1 MNTTDRQATAD
12 EFEVMLR
19 SGLDRLAAG
28 TPTSRSQAFDPDAL
42 PVASI
47 TTTQPRRWSP
57 YLVPAAAAAI
67 LLVALVAIPRADD
80 SREQQPAAP
89 PTDAS
94 PATTPDQTPPQSTAP
109 ESSTLSTIPVAVRGT
124 PICGAELPV
133 TIDLSTATSGPNPGP
148 AVYGPTAVG
157 QFAQHW
163 ELPAGT
169 IEVRWPAD
177 ARELYDLE
185 TPRVRGNPTV
195 FDGMTVGVPEDGSQ
209 AMIDVPNLGGARL
222 TMTTGPAAADLSAP
236 CDVLQV
242 RFIDRDG
249 NQTTR
254 GYNVTDF
261 TSGPTFGL
269 DLNPLV
275 TSTHAG
281 VAPDPATVVTCGEG
295 DVDTD
300 VLGGPSPTAAE
311 ALLAFLDSRQ
321 IPGLMTSGYSE
332 FTMSDSETVYAI
344 IIDDRLI
351 THITVARTPDG
362 WTVSHVRAPG
372 C

>member
-28 TPTSRSQAFDPDAL
+28 TPTSAPQAFDPDAL

-47 TTTQPRRWSP
+47 TTTEPRRWSP

-80 SREQQPAAP
+80 SGEQQPAAP

-94 PATTPDQTPPQSTAP
+94 PATTPDQTPLESTAP
-109 ESSTLSTIPVAVRGT
+109 ESSTLSTVPVAVRGT
-124 PICGAELPV
+124 PICDAELPV
-133 TIDLSTATSGPNPGP
+133 TIDLPTATSGPNPGP
-148 AVYGPTAVG
+148 AVDGPTAVG
-157 QFAQHW
+157 QLAQHW

-177 ARELYDLE
+177 PRELYDLE

-209 AMIDVPNLGGARL
+209 AIVDIPNLGDAQL
-222 TMTTGPAAADLSAP
+222 TMTTGPAASGLTAP

-242 RFIDRDG
+242 RYIDRQG

-254 GYNVTDF
+254 GYDIINFNSD
-261 TSGPTFGL
+261 PTFGL

-300 VLGGPSPTAAE
+300 VVSGPSPTAAE
-311 ALLAFLDSRQ
+311 ALLAFLDSGQ
-321 IPGLMTSGYSE
+321 MPGLITSGYSE
-332 FTMSDSETVYAI
+332 FNMSDSETVYAI

-351 THITVARTPDG
+351 THITVTRTNDG